1 LSLRHEPLSSGV
13 RGAAFRAE
21 AMNDNKARGANGRV
35 GRWLAV
41 VLLAALAV
49 GCAQVRELIAP
60 SAPGVPEE
68 WAPLLAEIRAF
79 ERRIGFLETDN
90 FHGLDDAQE
99 SFPFCGHASR
109 LYLPY
114 SYEDPAI
121 RWLESVS
128 EKECRE
134 LGHGAD
140 WFFGAV
146 EAWGEVGTPVTPSMI
161 AGRIDRFI
169 YLVIHEDCHDQFDL
183 PYGIE
188 EALCNLITFK
198 GMALFGGEKF
208 GHFAGP
214 NRAIR
219 RYADTQSRI
228 SRATIAYYE
237 QLATLYARHERAEI
251 SSDAL
256 LRERDAIFRKAERA
270 LEWGKGEL
278 NNVGLATDMTYSR
291 HYPLVES
298 VFEALGGDL
307 ARTVAFFKEVDKV
320 KPSKAA
326 VMKRHRIT
334 TEQSVEFI
342 RAYEAAIVETIKQ
355 ALPEQAGRGLRR
367 TEYIAP

>member
-1 LSLRHEPLSSGV
+1 
-13 RGAAFRAE
+13 
-21 AMNDNKARGANGRV
+21 MNENRTRGANHRV
-35 GRWLAV
+35 GRWLAA
-41 VLLAALAV
+41 VLLTALTL
-49 GCAQVRELIAP
+49 GCAEMRDLIAP
-60 SAPGVPEE
+60 NAPGVPDE

-79 ERRIGFLETDN
+79 ERRIGFRETDN
-90 FHGLDDAQE
+90 FHSLDDAQE
-99 SFPFCGHASR
+99 SFPFCGHVSR

-121 RWLESVS
+121 RWLDSVS

-134 LGHGAD
+134 AGRSAD
-140 WFFGAV
+140 AFFGAV
-146 EAWGEVGTPVTPSMI
+146 EAWGEVGTPVTPSMV

-208 GHFAGP
+208 WRFTAS

-219 RYADTQSRI
+219 RYADTQSRL
-228 SRATIAYYE
+228 SRATIAYYD
-237 QLATLYARHERAEI
+237 QIAGLYARYQRAEI
-251 SSDAL
+251 SPEAL

-270 LEWGKGEL
+270 LDWARGEL
-278 NNVGLATDMTYSR
+278 NNVSLATDMTYAR
-291 HYPLVES
+291 HYPLMES

-307 ARTVAFFKEVDKV
+307 ARTVAFFRQIDKL

-326 VMKRHRIT
+326 VMKRHRLA
-334 TEQSVEFI
+334 SVEDVKFI
-342 RAYEAAIVETIKQ
+342 RAYEAAIVETIRK
-355 ALPEQAGRGLRR
+355 ALPEHAGAVRR
-367 TEYIAP
+367 TDYRP